1 LTPALESTC
10 PGSDAMTATRVYP
23 VSEVTGYLRD
33 LLGADPVVSD
43 IWVSGEVSNLARPGS
58 GHAYFSLR
66 DEDAT
71 LRCAMFK
78 YSGTG
83 ADLLDNGAAVIAHGK
98 VSIYPARG
106 ELQLVV
112 DLVQPEG
119 VGELQL
125 RFEELKARLEREGLF
140 ENSRK
145 RPIPRFPQKVAVVTS
160 PTGAVWHDIQNVI
173 GRRYPLVELLL
184 APTPVQ
190 GDAAAA
196 GIAEALAAA
205 GGRGD
210 VVILARGG
218 GSAEDLWP
226 FNEEVVARAVFS
238 STVPVISAVGHE
250 TDVSISDWVA
260 DVRAPTPSAAAEMA
274 VPDLREI
281 MASVAAMIRAADGAA
296 TGALSGARLGLQGLD
311 ARLVR
316 AVPDMDSMRMRV
328 DELLGTAAA
337 HLRSAVTSSGAH
349 VAGLSARLETLSP
362 VGTLARGYAI
372 VQAGQ
377 HGAVVSDAADLA
389 SGDAATVTLARG
401 GFEAEVVTVTEP
413 KT

>member
-1 LTPALESTC
+1 
-10 PGSDAMTATRVYP
+10 MTATRVYP

-33 LLGADPVVSD
+33 LLSADPVVSD

-66 DEDAT
+66 DDSAT

-83 ADLLDNGAAVIAHGK
+83 ADLLENGAAIIAHGK

-140 ENSRK
+140 DQSRK
-145 RPIPRFPQKVAVVTS
+145 RPIPRFPEKVAVVTS

-173 GRRYPLVELLL
+173 GRRYPLVELLI

-196 GIAEALAAA
+196 GIAEALAAV
-205 GGRGD
+205 GDLDDVD

-238 STVPVISAVGHE
+238 CAVPVVSAVGHE

-260 DVRAPTPSAAAEMA
+260 DVRAPTPSAAAEMV
-274 VPDLREI
+274 VPDMAEI
-281 MASVAAMIRAADGAA
+281 MASVAAMIRAADSAVSVEVQTA
-296 TGALSGARLGLQGLD
+296 KLGLEGLD
-311 ARLVR
+311 ARMAR
-316 AVPDMDSMRMRV
+316 SVPDMDSMRMRV
-328 DELLGTAAA
+328 DELLRASAA
-337 HLRSAVTSSGAH
+337 HLRASVSSSTMH
-349 VAGLSARLETLSP
+349 VDGLRARLETLSP
-362 VGTLARGYAI
+362 VGTLSRGYAI
-372 VQAGQ
+372 VQAGPD
-377 HGAVVSDAADLA
+377 GTVVSDASDLTPGDTA
-389 SGDAATVTLARG
+389 SVTLARG
-401 GFEAEVVTVTEP
+401 GFEAKVVAVAEP
-413 KT
+413 KP

>member
-1 LTPALESTC
+1 
-10 PGSDAMTATRVYP
+10 MTATRVYP

-33 LLGADPVVSD
+33 LLGVDPIVSD
-43 IWVSGEVSNLARPGS
+43 VWVSGEVSNLARPGS

-66 DEDAT
+66 DDSAT

-78 YSGTG
+78 YSATG
-83 ADLLDNGAAVIAHGK
+83 ADLLDNGAAIIAHGK

-140 ENSRK
+140 DQARK
-145 RPIPRFPQKVAVVTS
+145 RPIRRFPKKVAVVTS

-173 GRRYPLVELLL
+173 ARRYPLVELLI

-196 GIAEALAAA
+196 GIAEALAAVSE
-205 GGRGD
+205 RGD
-210 VVILARGG
+210 IDTVILARGG

-226 FNEEVVARAVFS
+226 FNEEAVARAVFS
-238 STVPVISAVGHE
+238 CAVPVISAVGHE

-260 DVRAPTPSAAAEMA
+260 DVRAPTPSAAAEMV
-274 VPDLREI
+274 VPDMGEI
-281 MASVAAMIRAADGAA
+281 MTTVGAMVRAADSAV
-296 TGALSGARLGLQGLD
+296 SGDVQTARLGLQGLD
-311 ARLVR
+311 ARMAR

-328 DELLGTAAA
+328 DELLRASAA
-337 HLRSAVTSSGAH
+337 HLRAAVDSST
-349 VAGLSARLETLSP
+349 VRVEGLTARLETLSP
-362 VGTLARGYAI
+362 VRTLSRGYAI
-372 VQAGQ
+372 VQTGPD
-377 HGAVVSDAADLA
+377 GKVISDASDLA
-389 SGDAATVTLARG
+389 PGDTASVTLAQG
-401 GFEAEVVTVTEP
+401 AFDAKVVTIAEP
-413 KT
+413 KS

>member
-1 LTPALESTC
+1 
-10 PGSDAMTATRVYP
+10 MTATRVYP

-43 IWVSGEVSNLARPGS
+43 VWVSGEVSNLARPGS

-66 DEDAT
+66 DDSAT

-83 ADLLDNGAAVIAHGK
+83 ADLLDNGAAIIAHGK

-140 ENSRK
+140 DQSRK
-145 RPIPRFPQKVAVVTS
+145 RPIPRFPERVAVVTS

-196 GIAEALAAA
+196 GIAEALGAVSD
-205 GGRGD
+205 RSDID

-226 FNEEVVARAVFS
+226 FNEEAVARAVFS
-238 STVPVISAVGHE
+238 CAVPVISAVGHE

-260 DVRAPTPSAAAEMA
+260 DGRAPTPSAAAEMV
-274 VPDLREI
+274 VPDMADI
-281 MASVAAMIRAADGAA
+281 MASVVAMIRAADSAV
-296 TGALSGARLGLQGLD
+296 SGEVQAARLGLEGLD
-311 ARLVR
+311 ARMAR
-316 AVPDMDSMRMRV
+316 SVPDMDSMRMRV
-328 DELLGTAAA
+328 DELLRASAA
-337 HLRSAVTSSGAH
+337 HLRAAVSSSTVR
-349 VAGLSARLETLSP
+349 VAGLKARLETLSP

-372 VQAGQ
+372 VQAGPD
-377 HGAVVSDAADLA
+377 GTVVNDASDLA
-389 SGDAATVTLARG
+389 PGDTTSVTLARG
-401 GFEAEVVTVTEP
+401 GFDAKVVTVAEP
-413 KT
+413 KP

>member
-1 LTPALESTC
+1 
-10 PGSDAMTATRVYP
+10 M
-23 VSEVTGYLRD
+23 
-33 LLGADPVVSD
+33 
-43 IWVSGEVSNLARPGS
+43 
-58 GHAYFSLR
+58 
-66 DEDAT
+66 
-71 LRCAMFK
+71 
-78 YSGTG
+78 
-83 ADLLDNGAAVIAHGK
+83 
-98 VSIYPARG
+98 
-106 ELQLVV
+106 VV

-125 RFEELKARLEREGLF
+125 RFEELKTRLEREGLF
-140 ENSRK
+140 EQSRK
-145 RPIPRFPQKVAVVTS
+145 RPIPRVPQKVAVVTS

-173 GRRYPLVELLL
+173 GRRYPLVEVLL

-196 GIAEALAAA
+196 GIAEALGAV
-205 GGRGD
+205 GDRGDVD

-226 FNEEVVARAVFS
+226 FNEEIVARAVFS

-274 VPDLREI
+274 VPDLGEI
-281 MASVAAMIRAADGAA
+281 MANVAAMIRAADRATTGVLQGAK
-296 TGALSGARLGLQGLD
+296 LGLGGLD
-311 ARLVR
+311 ARLDR
-316 AVPDMDSMRMRV
+316 TVPDMDSMRMRI

-337 HLRSAVTSSGAH
+337 HLRAAAISSSAH

-362 VGTLARGYAI
+362 VGTLSRGYAI
-372 VQAGQ
+372 VQAGP
-377 HGAVVSDAADLA
+377 HGAVVSDAKSLA
-389 SGDAATVTLARG
+389 PGDTASVTLARG
-401 GFEAEVVTVTEP
+401 AFDAKVITVTEP

>member
-1 LTPALESTC
+1 
-10 PGSDAMTATRVYP
+10 MTSTRVHP

-58 GHAYFSLR
+58 GHAYFNLR
-66 DEDAT
+66 DEAAT

-140 ENSRK
+140 EKSRK
-145 RPIPRFPQKVAVVTS
+145 RPIPRFPKKVAVVTS

-173 GRRYPLVELLL
+173 GRRYPLAELLL

-196 GIAEALAAA
+196 GIAEALGAVGALGD
-205 GGRGD
+205 GGDVD

-274 VPDLREI
+274 VPDRGEI
-281 MASVAAMIRAADGAA
+281 MASVAAMIRAADSAA
-296 TGALSGARLGLQGLD
+296 TGVLQGARLGLDSLD
-311 ARLVR
+311 ARLGR

-337 HLRSAVTSSGAH
+337 HLRAAVNSSSAY

-362 VGTLARGYAI
+362 IGTLARGYAI
-372 VQAGQ
+372 VQV
-377 HGAVVSDAADLA
+377 GAEGTVVSDATGLA
-389 SGDAATVTLARG
+389 PGDTASVTLAQG
-401 GFEAEVVTVTEP
+401 AFDAEVITVTEP
-413 KT
+413 KP

>member
-1 LTPALESTC
+1 
-10 PGSDAMTATRVYP
+10 MTATRVYP

-43 IWVSGEVSNLARPGS
+43 VWVSGEVSNLARPGS

-66 DEDAT
+66 DDGAT

-83 ADLLDNGAAVIAHGK
+83 ADLLDNGAAIIAHGK

-125 RFEELKARLEREGLF
+125 RFEELKARLDREGLF
-140 ENSRK
+140 DQARK
-145 RPIPRFPQKVAVVTS
+145 RPIRRFPKKVAVVTS

-173 GRRYPLVELLL
+173 SRRYPLVELLI

-196 GIAEALAAA
+196 GIVEALGAVSD
-205 GGRGD
+205 RDDID

-226 FNEEVVARAVFS
+226 FNEEAVARAVFS
-238 STVPVISAVGHE
+238 CAVPVISAVGHE

-260 DVRAPTPSAAAEMA
+260 DVRAPTPSAAAEMV
-274 VPDLREI
+274 VPDMAEI
-281 MASVAAMIRAADGAA
+281 MATVAAMVRAADSAV
-296 TGALSGARLGLQGLD
+296 SGDVQAARLGLQGLD
-311 ARLVR
+311 ARMAR

-328 DELLGTAAA
+328 DELLRASAA
-337 HLRSAVTSSGAH
+337 HLRAAVSSSTVH
-349 VAGLSARLETLSP
+349 VESLKARLETLSP
-362 VGTLARGYAI
+362 VGTLSRGYAI
-372 VQAGQ
+372 VQTGP
-377 HGAVVSDAADLA
+377 GGTVVSDASDLA
-389 SGDAATVTLARG
+389 PGDTASVTLARG
-401 GFEAEVVTVTEP
+401 TFDAKVVTVAEP
-413 KT
+413 KP

>member
-1 LTPALESTC
+1 
-10 PGSDAMTATRVYP
+10 MTATRVHP

-33 LLGADPVVSD
+33 LLSADPVVSD
-43 IWVSGEVSNLARPGS
+43 IWVSGEVVNLARPGS

-83 ADLLDNGAAVIAHGK
+83 ADLLENGAAVVAHGK

-119 VGELQL
+119 IGELQL

-140 ENSRK
+140 DQSRK
-145 RPIPRFPQKVAVVTS
+145 RPIPRFPRKVGVVTS

-190 GDAAAA
+190 GDAAAT
-196 GIAEALAAA
+196 GIVEALGAIND
-205 GGRGD
+205 RGD
-210 VVILARGG
+210 VDVAILARGG

-226 FNEEVVARAVFS
+226 FNEEVVARAVYS

-274 VPDLREI
+274 APDLAEI
-281 MASVAAMIRAADGAA
+281 MAFVAAKIRTADGAA
-296 TGALSGARLGLQGLD
+296 IAAVQVAKLGLEVLD
-311 ARLVR
+311 TRMER
-316 AVPDMDSMRMRV
+316 AVPDMDSMRMRI
-328 DELLGTAAA
+328 DELLRASAA
-337 HLRSAVTSSGAH
+337 HLRSAVNSAS
-349 VAGLSARLETLSP
+349 VYVEGLGARLEALSP
-362 VGTLARGYAI
+362 VGTLSRGYAI
-372 VQAGQ
+372 VQTGPD
-377 HGAVVSDAADLA
+377 GTVVSDSTDLA
-389 SGDAATVTLARG
+389 LGDTAVVTLARG
-401 GFEAEVVTVTEP
+401 GFDAEVVTVVEP
-413 KT
+413 QA